1 MVYVYLLIAII
12 CEVIATTSLKA
23 ANGFT
28 VLVPSIIVVIS
39 YACAF
44 YFLSLSLST
53 IPLGIAYSIWAGLG
67 IVFISILSYFIYNQS
82 LDLAAILGMSLIIC
96 GVIVIKAFSKSM

>member
-1 MVYVYLLIAII
+1 MVYFYLLIAII

-28 VLVPSIIVVIS
+28 VLVPSIIVVAS

-82 LDLAAILGMSLIIC
+82 LDFAAILGMGLIIC
-96 GVIVIKAFSKSM
+96 GVVVIKLFSKSM